1 MNTNDEKSLETATA
15 NLLDSF
21 TTQRPRRSLLKGAM
35 AGLGAGAAL
44 GATSLFEGT
53 AAFAHANTSSKGS
66 KKPTAQQIFDIGVTA
81 ERLAVTTYTN
91 AIQNAGALGLTSTE
105 VDYLSAALVEEQI
118 HELFFESLGGKAIT
132 STFSYPNGAAT
143 FTNLST
149 FISAQQTLEG
159 AFDSAFLVLV
169 YQLGEMGQY
178 RLAQIMAQIACIEA
192 EHRALGRAIGGLDPA
207 DNWAYTPVLLKTI
220 LDAPTVIADAGYLSP
235 AVGNSYQYQQ
245 VSINNAGVTNR
256 VPYVA
261 Q

>member
-1 MNTNDEKSLETATA
+1 MSTNDEKSLETATA
-15 NLLDSF
+15 NLLNSF
-21 TTQRPRRSLLKGAM
+21 SAQRPRRALLKGAV
-35 AGLGAGAAL
+35 ASLGAGAAL
-44 GATSLFEGT
+44 SATSLFEGT
-53 AAFAHANTSSKGS
+53 AAFAHGSKGS

-91 AIQNAGALGLTSTE
+91 AIQNATALGLTTTE
-105 VDYLSAALVEEQI
+105 IDYLQAALVEEQI
-118 HELFFESLGGKAIT
+118 HELFFESLGGKALT

-149 FISAQQTLEG
+149 FISTQQTLEG

-178 RLAQIMAQIACIEA
+178 RLAQIMAQIACVEA

-235 AVGNSYQYQQ
+235 TAGNSYQYQQ

-256 VPYVA
+256 VPYAA

>member
-15 NLLDSF
+15 NLLNSF
-21 TTQRPRRSLLKGAM
+21 TAQRPRRALLKGAV
-35 AGLGAGAAL
+35 ASLGAGAAL

-53 AAFAHANTSSKGS
+53 AAFAQTSKGSS
-66 KKPTAQQIFDIGVTA
+66 KKPTAQQIFDIAVTA

-91 AIQNAGALGLTSTE
+91 GLQNASALGLSS
-105 VDYLSAALVEEQI
+105 VDVEYLAAALVEEQI

-178 RLAQIMAQIACIEA
+178 RLAQIMAQIACVEA
-192 EHRALGRAIGGLDPA
+192 EHRALGRVIGGLDPA

-220 LDAPTVIADAGYLSP
+220 LDAPIVIANAGYLSP
-235 AVGNSYQYQQ
+235 TAGNSYQYHQ

-256 VPYVA
+256 VPYA
-261 Q
+261 AE